1 MRKFLRT
8 VLLKLLGID
17 RDLKQYRA
25 TLDAMQVELSQL
37 HECYAAIQVQVADDI
52 WRQNPVNREKEFMY
66 MDNPELYRMYREALK
81 AAQRDW
87 VIARSALK
95 IHRVMHGGCHGCV
108 TPLENSIGHC
118 LGCEYMVG
126 INSGYPDLSK
136 YASSDE
142 FNKLKKAGDDY
153 RTNA

>member
-1 MRKFLRT
+1 MRKFLRK

-17 RDLKQYRA
+17 TNLKQYRA

-37 HECYAAIQVQVADDI
+37 HECYAAIQVHVAEDI
-52 WRQNPVNREKEFMY
+52 WEETEKNRERRFMY
-66 MDNPELYRMYREALK
+66 MDNPQLYRMYREALK
-81 AAQRDW
+81 AARRDW

-95 IHRVMHGGCHGCV
+95 IHRVMHRGCHGCV

-118 LGCEYMVG
+118 LGCQYMVG

-136 YASSDE
+136 CVSSEE

-153 RTNA
+153 RPNA